1 MSEPRPYTSP
11 DITVTYD
18 IKRCIHARECVRR
31 LPQVFD
37 VDKRPWIQPDH
48 ASADEIA
55 ETIHHCPT
63 GALQYTRH
71 DGGLAEPIPEETT
84 IQVRPN
90 GPLFVR
96 GNVKVTD
103 ANGTVLSDSVRVAL
117 CRCGQSENKP
127 FCDSTHRK
135 IGFKG

>member
-1 MSEPRPYTSP
+1 MSDPKPYLSP

-18 IKRCIHARECVRR
+18 AKRCIHFAECIRR

-37 VDKRPWIQPDH
+37 TAKRPWIQPDM
-48 ASADEIA
+48 AAADAVA
-55 ETIHHCPT
+55 ETVERCPT

-71 DGGLAEPIPEETT
+71 DGGAGEPLPEETT
-84 IQVRPN
+84 VQVRPN

-96 GNVKVTD
+96 GNLKVTD
-103 ANGTVLSDSVRVAL
+103 INGTVLFQSPRAAL
-117 CRCGQSENKP
+117 CRCGQSGNKP
-127 FCDSTHRK
+127 FCDNTHRT